1 MQKTDLKIK
10 AKELV
15 EKFMPHAKNWD
26 CYHDEPLEENHAKYC
41 ALIAVN
47 MEYDARI
54 SAYKELV
61 EFCPDVSVQAAIYAQ
76 REREQLIKEIE
87 NL

>member
-26 CYHDEPLEENHAKYC
+26 CYHDEPLEENHSKQC
-41 ALIAVN
+41 ALIAVKI
-47 MEYDARI
+47 EYDARI
-54 SAYKELV
+54 AVYKELY
-61 EFCPDVSVQAAIYAQ
+61 EFCPDISAQASFYAE
-76 REREQLIKEIE
+76 REREELKKEIE
-87 NL
+87 LL

>member
-15 EKFMPHAKNWD
+15 EKFIPHAKNWD
-26 CYHDEPLEENHAKYC
+26 CYHDVPLEENHAKHC
-41 ALIAVN
+41 ALIAVEN
-47 MEYDARI
+47 SIKELMWLNLLCTFDNIMKINFNHRI
-54 SAYKELV
+54 SELQ
-61 EFCPDVSVQAAIYAQ
+61 D
-76 REREQLIKEIE
+76 IKTEIE